1 MGKVVWS
8 QREEGREIPDKNI
21 GKGEMGVGL
30 PLRGVFSGRKSE
42 PPEEP
47 R

>member
-1 MGKVVWS
+1 MVWS
-8 QREEGREIPDKNI
+8 LREEGREIPDKNI